1 MKQPNPRREEILQ
14 RLNQPGAPSVGVI
27 SEETGIP
34 KATLYYWL
42 SRRNHD
48 GNPSMSSQEGNPGMR
63 KRSKPRSPSTKL
75 RLVSE
80 SMELEGDALRTWC
93 KIKGVTIDE
102 LLGWRDLALSGI
114 EDADGS
120 TSGHGRADL
129 EELVRELE
137 KDVRRK
143 NDALAEAAAL
153 LVLQKKTQKLF
164 GEEK

>member
-1 MKQPNPRREEILQ
+1 MRQSNPQREEILH
-14 RLNQPGAPSVGVI
+14 RLRQPGAPSVGVI

-42 SRRNHD
+42 SRRPHD
-48 GNPSMSSQEGNPGMR
+48 GPSAMSSQEGNPGMR
-63 KRSKPRSPSTKL
+63 KRSKPRSPSVKL

-80 SMELEGDALRTWC
+80 SMELTGDALLSWC
-93 KIKGVTIDE
+93 HVKGVMLDE

-120 TSGHGRADL
+120 TTVLGRAEL
-129 EELVRELE
+129 EAAVRKLE

-143 NDALAEAAAL
+143 NDALAETAAL
-153 LVLQKKTQKLF
+153 LVLQKKTQELF

>member
-1 MKQPNPRREEILQ
+1 MKPSNPRREEILH
-14 RLNQPGAPSVGVI
+14 RLRQPGAPSVGVI

-34 KATLYYWL
+34 KATLYSWL
-42 SRRNHD
+42 SRRPQD
-48 GNPSMSSQEGNPGMR
+48 GTSGMSSQGNPGMR
-63 KRSKPRSPSTKL
+63 KRSKPRSPSVKL

-80 SMELEGDALRTWC
+80 SMELTGDALLTWC
-93 KIKGVTIDE
+93 HRNGVMLDE

-120 TSGHGRADL
+120 TTVYGRAEL
-129 EELVRELE
+129 EAEVRKLE

-153 LVLQKKTQKLF
+153 LVLQKKTQELF
-164 GEEK
+164 GEAK